1 MEVTTKVWLLKKREK
16 KNGKYP
22 IKIKVIFNR
31 LICFYQTG
39 IDLTEEEFK
48 NYHNRKDLKKQFDEI
63 IYFLNKADKI
73 VKDLGHNFSW
83 KEFDTLYYNRKPIIT
98 RINKQSQSINII
110 TQLEDY
116 AEKLFR
122 EGSIKTSKGYTTI
135 SNHLK
140 DYLKKEDGCLL
151 FSDVTPEFLNALEK
165 YFLGSKM
172 QLSYSSIG
180 VYMRNIRA
188 IFNQAIS
195 KKIIS
200 AELYPFGKGKYVP
213 PSSKKAKKALSI
225 DDIEKIYNYKSDVP
239 EVARAK
245 DMWLFAYFA
254 NGLNVKDIAYLKYEN
269 IKDGILSF
277 IRAKTE
283 HSTKDDIQTI
293 QVSVTEDIE
302 RIINKWGKKP
312 ANPKTFIFDMLHPE
326 DLSDLQIYR
335 DINQAVKTINKYM
348 KRIAE
353 DLKLERVPTTNF
365 ARHSFSTILKRAG
378 VPIEMISEQLGH
390 TSIKTTQ
397 IYLGSFEMDQK
408 REVAKYLTSFKG
420 KK

>member
-1 MEVTTKVWLLKKREK
+1 MDITTKAWLLKKRIK

-22 IKIKVIFNR
+22 VKIKVIFNR
-31 LICFYQTG
+31 KICFFHTG
-39 IDLTEEEFK
+39 VDLTEEEFIDF
-48 NYHNRKDLKKQFDEI
+48 HRRKDLKKQFDDI
-63 IYFLNKADKI
+63 VYFLTKADKI
-73 VKDLGHNFSW
+73 IKDLGRDFSW
-83 KEFDTLYYNRKPIIT
+83 KEFDTLYYNRKT
-98 RINKQSQSINII
+98 VSSRNTNQSQSIDII
-110 TQLEDY
+110 TRLEDY
-116 AEKLFR
+116 AKKLY
-122 EGSIKTSKGYTTI
+122 EDGSIKTSKGYTTI

-140 DYLKKEDGCLL
+140 DYLRKKDGCLL
-151 FSDVTPEFLNALEK
+151 FSDVTPEFLNSLEK
-165 YFLGSKM
+165 YFLGSKI

-180 VYMRNIRA
+180 FYMRNIRT
-188 IFNQAIS
+188 IFNQAIA

-213 PSSKKAKKALSI
+213 PSSKKAKKALPI
-225 DDIEKIYNYKSDVP
+225 EDIEKIYNYKSDNP

-245 DMWLFAYFA
+245 DLWLFAYFA
-254 NGLNVKDIAYLKYEN
+254 NGLNVKDIAFLKYEN

-293 QVSVTEDIE
+293 QVSITEDIE
-302 RIINKWGKKP
+302 EIINKWGNKP
-312 ANPKTFIFDMLHPE
+312 VKPKTFIFDMLHPK

-335 DINQAVKTINKYM
+335 DVNQAVKTINKYM
-348 KRIAE
+348 KRIAV
-353 DLKLERVPTTNF
+353 DLKLERIPTTNF

-397 IYLGSFEMDQK
+397 IYLDSFENDQK
-408 REVAKYLTSFKG
+408 REVTKFLTAFKN
-420 KK
+420 KV